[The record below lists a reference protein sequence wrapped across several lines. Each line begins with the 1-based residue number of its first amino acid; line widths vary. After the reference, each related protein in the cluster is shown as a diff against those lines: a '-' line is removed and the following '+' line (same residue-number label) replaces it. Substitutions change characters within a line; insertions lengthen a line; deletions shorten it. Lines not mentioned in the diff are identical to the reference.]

1 MKKALLL
8 GPHPDDAF
16 IGCSGFVIK
25 NGSKFDID
33 VCCFATKNINPSEDT
48 RKQEEISSWQ
58 TINKR
63 VKVSFFDG
71 EDTKLYNNQ
80 NEIIDH
86 IESLVSRVKYD
97 YVFTPYPEDTHQDH
111 RTISEATM
119 SACRYQKNILFYE
132 TPSTIT
138 FHPNLFVELKSTE
151 AKQKMEISRM
161 YESQILG
168 SSQYEISLE
177 EYIESKLLSNG
188 ATSRVCKHA
197 EGFVV
202 YKAVI

>member
-1 MKKALLL
+1 MKNALLL

-25 NGSKFDID
+25 NGHDFNVD
-33 VCCFATKNINPSEDT
+33 VCCFAMKNINPSEEI
-48 RKQEEISSWQ
+48 RKQEEISSWHMV
-58 TINKR
+58 NKR
-63 VKVSFFDG
+63 AKVSFFDG
-71 EDTKLYNNQ
+71 EDTKLYKNR

-86 IESLVSRVKYD
+86 IESLVSRANYD
-97 YVFTPYPEDTHQDH
+97 YIFTPYPEDTHQDH
-111 RTISEATM
+111 RTISEATL
-119 SACRYQKNILFYE
+119 SACRYQTKILFYE

-138 FHPNLFVELKSTE
+138 FQPNLFVALGLHQ

-168 SSQYEISLE
+168 SSRYQISLE

-188 ATSRVCKHA
+188 ATSRVCRYA

-202 YKAVI
+202 YKEVI